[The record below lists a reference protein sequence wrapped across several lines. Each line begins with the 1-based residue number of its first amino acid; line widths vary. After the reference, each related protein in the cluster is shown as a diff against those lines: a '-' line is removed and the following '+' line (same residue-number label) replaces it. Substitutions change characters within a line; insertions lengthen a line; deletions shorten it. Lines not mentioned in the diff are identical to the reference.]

1 MYLTPVILQV
11 TGKVPTISID
21 KTDGCMVY
29 LSDKSLDVEIVTAK
43 SSEMN
48 VLVPVGDGDYVSVDS
63 LLPLHS
69 SLFNVLV
76 SLCGG
81 GGAIM

>member
-63 LLPLHS
+63 LLLLHS
-69 SLFNVLV
+69 SLFCSGAL
-76 SLCGG
+76 GG
-81 GGAIM
+81 GGGGGIT